1 MMKNVGRDSYKTIA
15 HKEILTN
22 EVCKVSEG
30 STFSLH
36 AFYILNQSN
45 EDIGIAING
54 GDYIKLKSGEMYD
67 LSGLTEVVSCKVDT
81 DATIRWGGL
90 I

>member
-1 MMKNVGRDSYKTIA
+1 MKKTVGRDSYKAIA
-15 HKEILTN
+15 HVELLTN

-45 EDIGIAING
+45 GDVGIAING
-54 GDYIKLKSGEMYD
+54 GDYI
-67 LSGLTEVVSCKVDT
+67 
-81 DATIRWGGL
+81 
-90 I
+90 

>member
-1 MMKNVGRDSYKTIA
+1 MKKTVGRDSYKAIA
-15 HKEILTN
+15 HEEILTN
-22 EVCKVSEG
+22 EVCSEG
-30 STFSLH
+30 STFSLY

-45 EDIGIAING
+45 EDVGIAING

-81 DATIRWGGL
+81 DAIIRWGGL

>member
-1 MMKNVGRDSYKTIA
+1 MKKTVGRDSYKAIA
-15 HKEILTN
+15 HEEILTT
-22 EVCKVSEG
+22 EACKVSEG
-30 STFSLH
+30 STFSLY

-45 EDIGIAING
+45 EDVGIAING

-81 DATIRWGGL
+81 DAIIRWGGL